1 MIESPSQCRL
11 ELEGKLIAPWADE
24 LKTAC
29 EKATAELRDR
39 ELIVD
44 IRHLIAITREGES
57 VLLELMNDGV
67 KFRGYGVFAKHIL
80 KNLAKR
86 TRREV

>member
-1 MIESPSQCRL
+1 L

>member
-1 MIESPSQCRL
+1 
-11 ELEGKLIAPWADE
+11 
-24 LKTAC
+24 
-29 EKATAELRDR
+29 
-39 ELIVD
+39 
-44 IRHLIAITREGES
+44 LIAITREGES